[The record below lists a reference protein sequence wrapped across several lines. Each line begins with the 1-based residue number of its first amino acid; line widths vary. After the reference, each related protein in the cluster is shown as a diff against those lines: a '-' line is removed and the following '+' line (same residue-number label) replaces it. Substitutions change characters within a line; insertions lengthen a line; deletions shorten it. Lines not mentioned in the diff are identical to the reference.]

1 MTKDDNGEGMET
13 KISTDPKT
21 VKMFR
26 RLEKFLDQEGI
37 GSGRSINFQ
46 NAETGRVFAIF
57 VSPDTFEAMESVINE
72 QDKELELAQEIIDYL
87 EDGNGLLD
95 IIDAQNDVLQGRV
108 IVDEVEGER
117 GIGVISPREWEH
129 LARKWEEE
137 LHLWETGQKVR
148 LETIADG
155 PPGPPREYDNVD
167 RGFFAFTSDVA
178 ACSRGL

>member
-108 IVDEVEGER
+108 IVDEVEAEFDN
-117 GIGVISPREWEH
+117 V
-129 LARKWEEE
+129 AR
-137 LHLWETGQKVR
+137 TF
-148 LETIADG
+148 IADA
-155 PPGPPREYDNVD
+155 PKKHEDQPRV
-167 RGFFAFTSDVA
+167 FAFTADVVA
-178 ACSRGL
+178 ARGL